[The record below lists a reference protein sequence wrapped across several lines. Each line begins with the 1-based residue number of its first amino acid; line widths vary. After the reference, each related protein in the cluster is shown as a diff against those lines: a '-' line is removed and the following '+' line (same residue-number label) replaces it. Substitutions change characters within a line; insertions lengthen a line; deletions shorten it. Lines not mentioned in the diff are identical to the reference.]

1 MKNRLLATLCITCIV
16 IINTSCK
23 TNLLVLEDLVPRAK
37 QHDFQIKFTQPSF
50 TSFSLD
56 LNISYEIRNPY
67 KSDLPVPNHKMGI
80 YVNDENTGMAV
91 EHMEVKVPAKSTLIL
106 EYPFSLNSQQL
117 LALMGKN
124 NKITFHSSIELDLS
138 EFTDMLPKYQLAVT
152 DEFDFETSSLAPMI
166 KQLAQNKIGKYTL
179 EVEHG
184 TFIKVPALP
193 SITASSQPVEI
204 TLLGSGID
212 LINLND
218 IKNGLIPFGDLLING
233 ELDGLKDPFIDAIV
247 NSTVTI
253 PDPIPSNLLNT
264 RQIKMES
271 QVLNLLRPIDPG
283 IQTKWNNTKAM
294 LYQSTTIPAA
304 TFFIDNFMTP
314 YVDSNASGNWNA
326 FQNAYN
332 QFKTVVLPEQL
343 PGPQTRGFEIAIP
356 FSFKNNN
363 EFPISIPVF
372 RSSVIIAGG
381 QPFTMF
387 VRPKNMA
394 QIPLN
399 QVPSNIATIDGNKT
413 ETLYV
418 VFSFDMQAFNQ
429 GIYTLFTKS
438 MFEPNLKGIVSYDF
452 GYGPMYV
459 GYDLMNLDLNYK

>member
-1 MKNRLLATLCITCIV
+1 MKNQLLATLCIFVFLI
-16 IINTSCK
+16 TSCK
-23 TNLLVLEDLVPRAK
+23 TNLLVIEDLVPRAK

-56 LNISYEIRNPY
+56 LKVSYEIRNPY
-67 KSDLPVPNHKMGI
+67 KSELPVPSHKMGI

-91 EHMEVKVPAKSTLIL
+91 EHIEVKVPAKSSLIL
-106 EYPFSLNSQQL
+106 DYPFSLNSKQL
-117 LALMGKN
+117 IALMGKN

-138 EFTDMLPKYQLAVT
+138 EFSDMLPNYKLAVT
-152 DEFDFETSSLAPMI
+152 DEFDFETSSMAPML
-166 KQLAQNKIGKYTL
+166 KQLTQNKIGKYTL

-193 SITASSQPVEI
+193 TISASSLPVEI
-204 TLLGSGID
+204 TLLGAGID
-212 LINLND
+212 LINLNA

-233 ELDGLKDPFIDAIV
+233 ELDGLKDPFIDAVV

-253 PDPIPSNLLNT
+253 PAPTATEWFKT
-264 RQIKMES
+264 RQIKMET
-271 QVLNLLRPIDPG
+271 QVINLLRPIDPG
-283 IQTKWNNTKAM
+283 IQTKWNNVKATM
-294 LYQSTTIPAA
+294 YQSTTIPAT

-314 YVDSNASGNWNA
+314 YVNSNASSNWNT

-332 QFKTVVLPEQL
+332 QFKTVVLPDQL
-343 PGPQTRGFEIAIP
+343 PGPQTRGFELAIP
-356 FSFKNNN
+356 FSFRNNN
-363 EFPISIPVF
+363 EFPISIPIF
-372 RSSVIIAGG
+372 RSSVVISGG
-381 QPFTMF
+381 QPFTMY
-387 VRPKNMA
+387 VRPKNMG

-418 VFSFDMQAFNQ
+418 VFSFDMQAFSQ
-429 GIYTLFTKS
+429 GIYTLFSKS